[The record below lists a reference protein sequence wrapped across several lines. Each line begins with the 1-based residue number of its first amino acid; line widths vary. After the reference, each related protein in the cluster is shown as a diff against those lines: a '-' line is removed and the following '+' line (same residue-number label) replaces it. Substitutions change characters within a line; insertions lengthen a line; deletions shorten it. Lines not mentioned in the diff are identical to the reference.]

1 MALRGRRIRYPAR
14 QASYV
19 SASPRKRG
27 GGRPVGRV
35 GLAGPRVAVA
45 VAVAVAHHEALK
57 ALAFSI
63 SRPGRAS
70 PPL

>member
-1 MALRGRRIRYPAR
+1 MALRGRIRYPAR

-45 VAVAVAHHEALK
+45 VAVAHHEALK

-63 SRPGRAS
+63 SRPSRAS